1 FARIRAG
8 SVAKPHNHIAS
19 CPSIET
25 VGARDVATAR
35 GCASHTFR
43 QSKYKNGPYGAAIQ
57 RESRAHSCIAATLA
71 APSQTKSASC
81 ARIAC
86 NSVRIRSR
94 SFHKQA
100 TRLSTGR
107 GRGNMDELIGQ
118 LATKAGI
125 DTAVAEKTVGIVLG
139 FLRNEGPSDKVQA
152 LIDQIPGA
160 EAAIAASS
168 SNGGLSRLMGGGLM
182 ALGTKLMALG
192 LGMNE
197 IQSIARELFRFGRDK
212 IGADQMGEI
221 ISGTPGLSQF
231 A

>member
-1 FARIRAG
+1 
-8 SVAKPHNHIAS
+8 
-19 CPSIET
+19 
-25 VGARDVATAR
+25 
-35 GCASHTFR
+35 
-43 QSKYKNGPYGAAIQ
+43 
-57 RESRAHSCIAATLA
+57 
-71 APSQTKSASC
+71 
-81 ARIAC
+81 
-86 NSVRIRSR
+86 
-94 SFHKQA
+94 
-100 TRLSTGR
+100 
-107 GRGNMDELIGQ
+107 MDELIGQ

-192 LGMNE
+192 LGMSE
-197 IQSIARELFRFGRDK
+197 IQNVAREIFSFGREK
-212 IGADQMGEI
+212 IGAQQMGAI
-221 ISGTPGLSQF
+221 ITGTPGLSQF